1 MIEKQLT
8 VTNALGLHARAAARL
23 VSLAMTFESDVSLIR
38 DEDAV
43 DAKSMLGVMTMA
55 SVQHSKL
62 TVRVDGPDEARAME
76 DIQSLFADKFG
87 ESE

>member
-55 SVQHSKL
+55 SVQNSKL